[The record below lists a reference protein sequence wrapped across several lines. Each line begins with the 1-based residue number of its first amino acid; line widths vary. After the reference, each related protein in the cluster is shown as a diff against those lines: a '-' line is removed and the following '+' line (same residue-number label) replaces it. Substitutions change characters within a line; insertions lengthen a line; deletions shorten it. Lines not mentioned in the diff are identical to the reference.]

1 MKNKIIHDTIILTVI
16 TIVAG
21 FLLGLVH
28 DITKKP
34 IADAEFKSSRQ
45 LTRRYLQ
52 TPLLLKNTKILTR
65 MRQQRQQ
72 PTPDLKMTSLRRRR

>member
-34 IADAEFKSSRQ
+34 IADLR
-45 LTRRYLQ
+45 
-52 TPLLLKNTKILTR
+52 ILSVAC
-65 MRQQRQQ
+65 
-72 PTPDLKMTSLRRRR
+72 PSFVFDFL